1 MMEVLSTSV
10 SELYSSVV
18 SYMPKLFLAL
28 IVLVAGYFA
37 GKIVENVSRNLL
49 LRFRFETYL
58 RDKSSISAAFIFSVI
73 FKWAVYLY
81 FLQYASEIAKIG
93 VLTAI
98 LSEIISIIPGVI
110 GATAVLLGSYVIGI
124 YVKDEMLRAKE
135 LYANILGK
143 LVFFFILYVGIA
155 TALELL
161 KIPTTL
167 INTIFLLFVGAVA
180 LGIAI
185 AIGLG
190 LKDLVAEAAEN
201 YIKSHG
207 KAGRKR
213 STGRRKKR

>member
-1 MMEVLSTSV
+1 MIEALSTSLN
-10 SELYSSVV
+10 ELYSGIVA
-18 SYMPKLFLAL
+18 YLPKLLLAL
-28 IVLVAGYFA
+28 VVLVAGYFA
-37 GKIVENVSRNLL
+37 GKIVENISRNLL
-49 LRFRFETYL
+49 LRFRFESYL
-58 RDKSSISAAFIFSVI
+58 RDKSNISAAFIFSVI

-81 FLQYASEIAKIG
+81 FLQYAAQIAKIG

-98 LSEIISIIPGVI
+98 LSEIISIIPGVV
-110 GATAVLLGSYVIGI
+110 GATAVLLGSYAIGI
-124 YVKDEMLRAKE
+124 YVKDEMLRTKE

-161 KIPTTL
+161 RIPTTL

-180 LGIAI
+180 VGIAI

-201 YIKSHG
+201 YIKTHSTRAS
-207 KAGRKR
+207 KRTARQRKR
-213 STGRRKKR
+213 K